1 MAERQTKIAIDCRM
15 IGMSGIGSYLK
26 GILPHLL
33 QMGGGTDEFLLIGNR
48 EELADYRITGIR
60 ILDNRTV
67 PFSIKES
74 FGFDSSEINRCDCY
88 YSPNYNVPF
97 GIKVPIISTVHDVLF
112 LDRRSIQSRLG
123 YFIRKAFLKQV
134 IYRSHGIFTVSQFSA
149 SRIRHYFGQKKEII
163 VTYNGV
169 RELFK
174 TMPEYVRPTRPY
186 YIYVG
191 NIKPHKGLKTL
202 LEAHDLLRNND
213 DRRQLVI
220 VGENRNFKTGD
231 AHVQLQIDAGV
242 QRGDIVFTGRIND
255 DTLVKLMAHADFLV
269 QPSDYEG
276 FGIPPLEGMWL
287 HTPVILSDIAVFKE
301 LYADYPV
308 FFFRNN
314 DAEDLCRIME
324 TVDPVQRVFLTAEQ
338 KSRYDYAKSAKII
351 YEYIDKVCRK

>member
-1 MAERQTKIAIDCRM
+1 
-15 IGMSGIGSYLK
+15 MSGIGSYLK

-33 QMGGGTDEFLLIGNR
+33 QMGRGIDGFLLIGNR
-48 EELADYRITGIR
+48 EELADYQMTGVR
-60 ILDNRTV
+60 ILDNRTA

-74 FGFDSSEINRCDCY
+74 LGFDTSEINRCDCY

-149 SRIRHYFGQKKEII
+149 SRIRHFFGQKKEII

-174 TMPEYVRPTRPY
+174 TTAEEYVRPMCPY

-202 LEAHDLLRNND
+202 LEAHDLLRNNG
-213 DRRQLVI
+213 DRRQLII

-231 AHVQLQIDAGV
+231 AHIQLQIDAGV
-242 QRGDIVFTGRIND
+242 RRGDIVFTGRIND
-255 DTLVKLMAHADFLV
+255 DALVKLIAQADFLV

-287 HTPVILSDIAVFKE
+287 HTPVILSDIEVFKE

-314 DAEDLCRIME
+314 DAEDLYRVMGE
-324 TVDPVQRVFLTAEQ
+324 VNPVQRVFLTSEQ
-338 KSRYDYAKSAKII
+338 KNRYDYAKSAKII
-351 YEYIDKVCRK
+351 YEYIHKVCQK